1 MEFLPISP
9 SAKHSVITVYGAD
22 GGGLGGPVVF
32 HPGQSGGLKP
42 PLGTSLSTQADP
54 GLPEGNC
61 VLPLEFPLLV
71 PDSLLS

>member
-22 GGGLGGPVVF
+22 GGGRGGPVVF

-42 PLGTSLSTQADP
+42 PLGTSLSTQTDP
-54 GLPEGNC
+54 VLPEGELC
-61 VLPLEFPLLV
+61 PSSGISSSSP
-71 PDSLLS
+71 